1 MINKFN
7 MKVFISVIII
17 FLFLFLSCN
26 GRGDSLTDVG
36 QGNMK
41 GYEESSVNPIEQ
53 AKPEIMVLPSD
64 HNLHE
69 EGALKRVSLG
79 GEWFTIRDYSKYLL
93 QAPDFKEIT
102 AFIQQAFISR
112 DFPLTDFE
120 QSLISLDTQH
130 ASAIADN
137 LQQDAK
143 TRLLATTHP
152 DIVLDLDYDV
162 STDYTKSNGKKT
174 GKYILNAID
183 PYTNKVVAS
192 ISGDNLSGSST
203 SEVILEDM
211 TKRLPSLMN
220 DLQNYFSAIMTKG
233 REVTVTINVD
243 ASSIT
248 NLSDSSHSGDSYADA
263 VIDYIR
269 KHTVKGAYKLQA
281 NSADRLS
288 CTNVRIKVLNEDG
301 TQYGVYDWA
310 RDLQKHLRDNLG
322 LKTVNNSQ
330 GLGDVTLTISH

>member
-1 MINKFN
+1 MKKFILLYCT
-7 MKVFISVIII
+7 FI
-17 FLFLFLSCN
+17 FLFLSCS
-26 GRGDSLTDVG
+26 GKGDSLTDVG

-41 GYEESSVNPIEQ
+41 GYEESSANPIEQ

-64 HNLHE
+64 HNLQE

-79 GEWFTIRDYSKYLL
+79 GEWFIMRDYSKYLL

-112 DFPLTDFE
+112 NFPLTDFE
-120 QSLISLDTQH
+120 QSLKSLDTQQ
-130 ASAIADN
+130 AYSIADN

-143 TRLLATTHP
+143 TRLLTITHP
-152 DIVLDLDYDV
+152 DIVLDLDYDI
-162 STDYTKSNGKKT
+162 STDVTKSNGKKT

-192 ISGDNLSGSST
+192 ISSDNLSGLST
-203 SEVILEDM
+203 SELMCDNLSQQ
-211 TKRLPSLMN
+211 LPSLMN
-220 DLQNYFSAIMTKG
+220 SLQNYFASIVTKG
-233 REVTVTINVD
+233 REVTVTMNVD
-243 ASSIT
+243 ASSLN
-248 NLSDSSHSGDSYADA
+248 NLHDSSRSGDSYADA

-288 CTNVRIKVLNEDG
+288 FTNVRIKVLNEDG

-330 GLGDVTLTISH
+330 GLGDVTLTISN